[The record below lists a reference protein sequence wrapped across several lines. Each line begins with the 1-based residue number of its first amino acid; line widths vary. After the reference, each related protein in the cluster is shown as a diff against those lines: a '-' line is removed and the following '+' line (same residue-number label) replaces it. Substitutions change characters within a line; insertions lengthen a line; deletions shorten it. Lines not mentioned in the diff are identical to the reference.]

1 MIMETKSRSITAMVM
16 LVFLLAGCYPQ
27 GPEYIE
33 DLDVVITDYEP
44 SYDFGAKG
52 TYALPNRIVKITGD
66 VIEGDEPQFIPDV
79 TATAILTQIKKNMD
93 ALGWQQVAYNSTA
106 PAPDVLL
113 TPAAWE
119 TTTVLYYYDYWYWWY
134 GGYYPYW
141 GWGYPSYT
149 TYSTGTL
156 LMRMVDPDVVQ
167 ADGLPVIQ
175 WAGAIN
181 GVLTY
186 SYNATRINTALD
198 RTFAQSPYLKTN

>member
-16 LVFLLAGCYPQ
+16 LVILLAGCYPQ
-27 GPEYIE
+27 GPEYVE

-44 SYDFGAKG
+44 SYDFSSKG
-52 TYALPNRIVKITGD
+52 TYAMPTRIVKITGD
-66 VIEGDEPQFIPDV
+66 VVEGDEPQFIPDV
-79 TATAILTQIKKNMD
+79 TATAILAQIEKNMT
-93 ALGWQQVAYNSTA
+93 ALGWTRVPYNNTN
-106 PAPDVLL
+106 PGPDVLL

-156 LMRMVDPDVVQ
+156 LMRMVDPDVL
-167 ADGLPVIQ
+167 ASNGLPVIQ